1 MLLLSIVAALSL
13 AQAPDLEALK
23 RTVAVEAANVE
34 RAPDDTDALYR
45 LGLAYLSLGE
55 PKKAIPPLTALTRRD
70 PESVDGKL
78 LLARALRGAGEM
90 EKARVLLDTTLTSM
104 PDVAAL
110 YSERAQLARQLDDLP
125 TTVRMYRKAIEL
137 MPLDPQLHFNLGE
150 ALQKHSQ
157 LDEALAAY
165 RKALDLQPD
174 LTVATVNLGKALAEK
189 GLYQQAKEVLAS
201 VTRQTLVDPEAHYN
215 LGVILMREG
224 SVTQAITE
232 FERAVAIA
240 PRHAPSLNNLGVAW
254 DQSAND
260 KKALEYFRKAAAA
273 EPGYAEAWF
282 NQGMTLMKLNQTQAA
297 TRAFEQA
304 LKLEPGNAGPY
315 VQLGQLY
322 LKQGRREY
330 AVEAFKK
337 GIAALDEEDKATR
350 GFLQLRKYNALK
362 KTTDAYRGLALAYLS
377 LGKVDEAVA
386 ALKTAVE
393 KLPKD
398 PSAHEALGAAYLAQG
413 KYDDAVEQLQERLSL
428 EPTSAA
434 RLDLARAYAKKRVAR
449 QAEPLYRE
457 VLRAEPDNGAALM
470 GLVDLSLSMGSY
482 AEAEKLLDGALAR
495 DPNDL
500 QALSRKGILKSRMGR
515 PNEALEPL
523 ERVAQQAPQMFEARA
538 EYAFLLFRGD
548 PANADRCLA
557 AMADILTSEPRQ
569 VLALHYRGI
578 CLYAKGNKA
587 RALESFKQAVA
598 VDPQFAAAYF
608 SLGELYEAE
617 GKKDD
622 ARAAYEAAAKLDHLE
637 AREALKKL

>member
-1 MLLLSIVAALSL
+1 MLLLSLAVLALG
-13 AQAPDLEALK
+13 QAPDLEALK
-23 RTVAVEAANVE
+23 RTVAVESANVE

-55 PKKAIPPLTALTRRD
+55 PKKALAPLATLARKD
-70 PESVDGKL
+70 PQSIDAKL
-78 LLARALRGAGEM
+78 LLARAYRGAGEV
-90 EKARVLLDTTLTSM
+90 ERARALLDATLGSM

-110 YSERAQLARQLDDLP
+110 YSERAQLARQVEDLP
-125 TTVRMYRKAIEL
+125 TAARMYRKAIEL

-150 ALQKHSQ
+150 ALQKAAQ
-157 LDEALAAY
+157 LDEAMAAY
-165 RKALDLQPD
+165 RRALDLQPD
-174 LTVATVNLGKALAEK
+174 LVAATVNLGKALAEK
-189 GLYQQAKEVLAS
+189 GLFQQAKEVLGS
-201 VTRQTLVDPEAHYN
+201 VTKQSLADAEAHYN

-232 FERAVAIA
+232 FERAVAIN

-254 DQSAND
+254 DQAGND
-260 KKALEYFRKAAAA
+260 KKALEHFRKAAAA
-273 EPGYAEAWF
+273 DATYAEAWF
-282 NQGMTLMKLNQTQAA
+282 NQGMTLMKLNQVPQA

-337 GIAALDEEDKATR
+337 GIAALDEEDQATR

-377 LGKVDEAVA
+377 LGKLEDAVA
-386 ALKTAVE
+386 SLRTAVE

-398 PSAHEALGAAYLAQG
+398 PSARQALGDAYLAQG
-413 KYDDAVEQLQERLSL
+413 KYDEAVEQLQERLSL

-434 RLDLARAYAKKRVAR
+434 RLDLARAYVKKRVAR
-449 QAEPLYRE
+449 QAEPLFRE
-457 VLRAEPDNGAALM
+457 VLRAEPDNRDALM
-470 GLVDLSLSMGSY
+470 GLVDLSMSMGGY
-482 AEAEKLLDGALAR
+482 AEAQRLLDGALAR

-500 QALSRKGILKSRMGR
+500 QALSRRGILASRLGR

-523 ERVAQQAPQMFEARA
+523 ERVAQLAPQMFDARA

-557 AMADILTSEPRQ
+557 TMADILTSEPRH
-569 VLALHYRGI
+569 VLSLHYRGM

-598 VDPQFAAAYF
+598 IDPGFAAAWF
-608 SLGELYEAE
+608 SLGELHEAE
-617 GKKDD
+617 GRKDE
-622 ARAAYEAAAKLDHLE
+622 ARAAYEAAARLDHLE
-637 AREALKKL
+637 AREALRKL